1 MENVSENIFK
11 IAEYLKYFV
20 QNRMLTKLKQRKFED
35 FFTAY
40 IEVIAFNV
48 QAKILFKCNSFYV
61 LWSDFCVLVV
71 NSVE

>member
-11 IAEYLKYFV
+11 TAEYLKYFV

-35 FFTAY
+35 FFTAN

-48 QAKILFKCNSFYV
+48 QAKIL
-61 LWSDFCVLVV
+61 LI
-71 NSVE
+71 